1 MNDTVRVDD
10 LPTSFGAF
18 KPTGHVMVGLPST
31 EQAGSLT
38 GGLRAAGWAEEAVL
52 PFTPR
57 ENAAEMQ
64 ALIDNASGLAG
75 FGYELT
81 LMRRYVQAS
90 REGCR
95 WLLVKVDGTE
105 QAATVAA
112 LAREQG
118 AVMAVH
124 YRALTVEDLI

>member
-1 MNDTVRVDD
+1 MNDAARTEP

-18 KPTGHVMVGLPST
+18 KPTGHVMVGIPSL

-38 GGLRAAGWAEEAVL
+38 GNLRAAGWAEEAVT

-57 ENAAEMQ
+57 ENVAEMQ

-81 LMRRYVQAS
+81 LMRRYVNAS

-95 WLLVKVDGTE
+95 WLLVKVGDTE
-105 QAATVAA
+105 QAATVGT
-112 LAREQG
+112 LAKECG

>member
-1 MNDTVRVDD
+1 MNDAARAEP

-18 KPTGHVMVGLPST
+18 KPTGHVMVGMPSL

-38 GGLRAAGWAEEAVL
+38 GKLRAAGWAEEAVT

-57 ENAAEMQ
+57 ENVAEMQ

-81 LMRRYVQAS
+81 LMRRYLELARQ
-90 REGCR
+90 GHC
-95 WLLVKVDGTE
+95 WLLVKVDDDD
-105 QAATVAA
+105 QAQCVGR
-112 LAREQG
+112 LARLYG
-118 AVMAVH
+118 ASAAVNYH
-124 YRALTVEDLI
+124 RFTIEDLL